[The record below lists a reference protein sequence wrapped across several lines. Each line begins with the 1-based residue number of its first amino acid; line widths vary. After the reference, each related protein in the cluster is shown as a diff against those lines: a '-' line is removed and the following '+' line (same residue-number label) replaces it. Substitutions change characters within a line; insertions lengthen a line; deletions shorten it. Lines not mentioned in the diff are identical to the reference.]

1 MPRSE
6 TIMLQRSGYESWITI
21 HEDGVITLHVENDG
35 YAVVHRGLEENDRVV
50 DLAEV
55 ERVARHDP
63 AALARIRAVLARFAP
78 KPVPAPDIVLLRS
91 PSSTTAELVIGEGGQ
106 YRVHQLGFSQVR
118 SLLAQLA
125 RAVSIWPVKEL

>member
-106 YRVHQLGFSQVR
+106 YRVHQLSFSQVR